1 MNSSYI
7 GSRLLLI
14 MAIFSIGSV
23 NQANANSYKSHEI
36 KAVYIYRIANFI
48 RWDNEK
54 NFNSLK
60 FCIQDN
66 REIENA
72 LQVIA
77 KKHSI
82 RTLPVKVSSIID
94 ETCHVA
100 FVNGVSNVSK
110 LSSHVV
116 TISDHESFTESG
128 GVIQLEHINNKI
140 KPKISLKNSASRSY
154 TIGSNLLRISTL
166 EGK

>member
-7 GSRLLLI
+7 RSGLLLV

-23 NQANANSYKSHEI
+23 NQANAISYKSHEI

-100 FVNGVSNVSK
+100 FINGVSNVSK
-110 LSSHVV
+110 
-116 TISDHESFTESG
+116 
-128 GVIQLEHINNKI
+128 
-140 KPKISLKNSASRSY
+140 
-154 TIGSNLLRISTL
+154 
-166 EGK
+166 